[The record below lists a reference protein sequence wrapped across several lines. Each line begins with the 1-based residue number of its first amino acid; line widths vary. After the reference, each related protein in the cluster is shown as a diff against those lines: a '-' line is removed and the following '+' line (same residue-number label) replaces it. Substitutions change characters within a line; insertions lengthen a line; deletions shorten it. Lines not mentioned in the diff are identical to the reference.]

1 MDVSRI
7 EGFRLSPQQERLWAL
22 SRGSREAP
30 YRAVCEISIDGPLEP
45 ETLETSLRQVAA
57 RHEIFRT
64 ALRQLPGLE
73 APLQIIQPEPTVA
86 LHRYDLCDQ
95 NAEEQERVIESL
107 LAELRQAPL
116 KVDQGVWAEVA
127 LAALGDSRWVLL
139 LCLSAFCADAGTLR
153 NLVQELAAGC
163 SGDMSRAGIGE
174 VTQYVDIS
182 EWHNELLETQAEVA
196 QSYWQSLQILPSL
209 AVRLP
214 FEHEPDGLESFAAWT
229 LRLSPD
235 LVDSIDT
242 LASRHGSSVATLLL
256 SSWCVLLGR
265 MTSEA
270 AFVVGAACNGRTFTE
285 MEGAMGLF
293 ARYLPL
299 QCRLDEQDTL
309 GSLVAR
315 IDASM
320 VELHEWQDHF
330 RWQNLGDLEEASQ
343 FFPYGF
349 DFDELPASRS
359 VAGLTWSVTQ
369 WSLCFDRFRLRLAC
383 LRKGKALELTFH
395 FDASVLTYEWVERMA
410 EWLHVLLQEI
420 VHRPQSPIGEHDFL
434 SASERYLLA
443 DLNRTEIFYG
453 PMRTLVRGFQDQAG
467 QRPDRIAIVFQDQS
481 LTYAELS
488 SRTYQLARYLRRLG
502 LQPEAKVALCVER
515 SLEMV
520 VGILGILA
528 AGGAYVPM
536 DPDYPLDRR
545 SFLLEDAG
553 ASLLLTVAPLADHF
567 NGLVQ
572 QIVYLD
578 RDWPEIA
585 QEDPSLL
592 PDGTAPENLAYVIY
606 TSGSTGRP
614 KGVMVSHGAILNRL
628 LWMQRVFPLDAR
640 DAVLQKT
647 PYSFDAS
654 IWEIFV
660 PLLAGARLVLAEPG
674 GHRDGASL
682 LAATADHEIT
692 VLQLVPSFLPVFLE
706 QEGLSSSGRS
716 LRRLFCGGEALSTE
730 AVERLLELLPAIEPC
745 NLYGP
750 TEASI
755 DATFHPCG
763 QKLSKGPVPIGRPL
777 DNVTVFL
784 LDRRLRLLPPGLS
797 GELCIGGAGLARGY
811 RGRPDLTAERFIPH
825 PWGKA
830 GERLYRTGDLVRL
843 TPGGALEFQG
853 RIDGQVK
860 IRGFRI
866 EPGEIEAVL
875 RRSSAVREAVV
886 AARERAPGDVYLA
899 AYIVSRPGQEAD
911 PGELREM
918 LRATLPDF
926 MIPAA
931 FVKLDTLPRLPN
943 GKLDR
948 RALPEPSR
956 LSSAPEVGFVMPR
969 TPMEDLLATIW
980 AELLHRDRMG
990 IHEDFFA
997 AGGHSLLAT
1006 QLVSR
1011 IREIFRVEL
1020 KLRAVFEA
1028 PTIAGLAE
1036 HILTA
1041 QRSGLALET
1050 PPLRPVPRR
1059 GEDLPLSFAQQRL
1072 WFLDQLDPGSA
1083 AYNLLNSVRLEG
1095 ELNVPALVKSFGEMV
1110 RRHESLR
1117 TTFTAMGGE
1126 PVQRISEPE
1135 GFALPLIDL
1144 SGLGEAARAEALRL
1158 AREDA
1163 RRPFDLERGP
1173 LFRPQ
1178 LMRLG
1183 PEEHGML
1190 ATMHHIIGDRWSTS
1204 LCIRELRA
1212 LYEAFS
1218 SGMPS
1223 PLPELPVQYADF
1235 ATWQRQYLTGERLK
1249 SQLSHWRER
1258 LSGAPAVLS
1267 LPLDRPRPAMRRFR
1281 GASVSFRLPEETQV
1295 ELARLRH
1302 SNAATLFMVLLAA
1315 FEVLLSRWSGQE
1327 DLVVG
1332 SPVAGRSRLE
1342 VENLIGFFVNTLA
1355 LRGDVSGDPS
1365 FIELLSRVRQETLTA
1380 YAYEELPFEK
1390 LVEELQPERSLAHSP
1405 LFQVMLALEN
1415 VPPSKLELLGLSLTS
1430 LGLAAENNKFDLTV
1444 ILTETAS
1451 GLACSWGY
1459 DSDLFDAATM
1469 RRCQGYFQELLRAA
1483 ATEPSRCLSELSWLS
1498 EVESQQL
1505 LREWNGVP
1513 TDCVV
1518 TGSLHEQLASIAQRW
1533 PDATAMS
1540 WEGGSLSYGE
1550 LNRRS
1555 GRLARRLRALGV
1567 GPEVPVAL
1575 CLDRS
1580 PELIVAVLGIL
1591 KSGGAYLPMDPSY
1604 PRERHAWI
1612 LADSRAP
1619 VVVTSRELLAEMPVS
1634 PAQWLIL
1641 EDEDLA
1647 IGEELE
1653 PVSTG
1658 AENLA
1663 YVIYTSGSTGR
1674 PKGVLV
1680 RHGNA
1685 MRLFAAT
1692 QAWLGF
1698 DRQDVWTLFH
1708 SHAFD
1713 FSVWEMWGALLHGG
1727 RLVIVPY
1734 WVSRSPS
1741 SFHHLLRQQSVTILS
1756 QTPSAFGQLVTAD
1769 RESEP
1774 AESLRLVIFG
1784 GEALDISSLLP
1795 WWERYG
1801 EARPRLV
1808 NMYGITETTVH
1819 VTYRP
1824 VFPADLEKPGSP
1836 IGTAISDLTLR
1847 VLDRWQQPVPCGVA
1861 GELYVGGAG
1870 LAQGYLN
1877 RPELTAER
1885 FVPDPF
1891 SEEAGA
1897 RLYRSGDLV
1906 RYRTNGDLEHLGRI
1920 DFQVKIRGFRIE
1932 LGEIESLLR
1941 AHPAVREAVVLASRA
1956 PSGDLRLVG
1965 YVVPVGGSESTDFR
1979 AFLREKLP
1987 EYMIPAVFLTLDALP
2002 LTQNGKLDRKA
2013 LPDPDMSRIRREV
2026 EIVLPE
2032 TPTQE
2037 MLAEIWAEV
2046 LGLERIGIR
2055 DNFFDIGGNSLAATR
2070 VTFRLSKSLGFH
2082 LPVRALFAHP
2092 TIDSLARR
2100 IEEVIVEQ
2108 SSGERLDE
2116 ILDLL
2121 EAMDL
2126 KEAETHGTE

>member
-1 MDVSRI
+1 
-7 EGFRLSPQQERLWAL
+7 
-22 SRGSREAP
+22 
-30 YRAVCEISIDGPLEP
+30 
-45 ETLETSLRQVAA
+45 
-57 RHEIFRT
+57 
-64 ALRQLPGLE
+64 
-73 APLQIIQPEPTVA
+73 
-86 LHRYDLCDQ
+86 
-95 NAEEQERVIESL
+95 
-107 LAELRQAPL
+107 
-116 KVDQGVWAEVA
+116 
-127 LAALGDSRWVLL
+127 
-139 LCLSAFCADAGTLR
+139 
-153 NLVQELAAGC
+153 
-163 SGDMSRAGIGE
+163 
-174 VTQYVDIS
+174 
-182 EWHNELLETQAEVA
+182 
-196 QSYWQSLQILPSL
+196 
-209 AVRLP
+209 
-214 FEHEPDGLESFAAWT
+214 
-229 LRLSPD
+229 
-235 LVDSIDT
+235 
-242 LASRHGSSVATLLL
+242 
-256 SSWCVLLGR
+256 
-265 MTSEA
+265 
-270 AFVVGAACNGRTFTE
+270 
-285 MEGAMGLF
+285 
-293 ARYLPL
+293 
-299 QCRLDEQDTL
+299 
-309 GSLVAR
+309 
-315 IDASM
+315 
-320 VELHEWQDHF
+320 
-330 RWQNLGDLEEASQ
+330 
-343 FFPYGF
+343 
-349 DFDELPASRS
+349 
-359 VAGLTWSVTQ
+359 
-369 WSLCFDRFRLRLAC
+369 
-383 LRKGKALELTFH
+383 
-395 FDASVLTYEWVERMA
+395 
-410 EWLHVLLQEI
+410 
-420 VHRPQSPIGEHDFL
+420 
-434 SASERYLLA
+434 
-443 DLNRTEIFYG
+443 
-453 PMRTLVRGFQDQAG
+453 
-467 QRPDRIAIVFQDQS
+467 
-481 LTYAELS
+481 
-488 SRTYQLARYLRRLG
+488 
-502 LQPEAKVALCVER
+502 
-515 SLEMV
+515 
-520 VGILGILA
+520 
-528 AGGAYVPM
+528 
-536 DPDYPLDRR
+536 
-545 SFLLEDAG
+545 
-553 ASLLLTVAPLADHF
+553 
-567 NGLVQ
+567 
-572 QIVYLD
+572 
-578 RDWPEIA
+578 
-585 QEDPSLL
+585 
-592 PDGTAPENLAYVIY
+592 
-606 TSGSTGRP
+606 
-614 KGVMVSHGAILNRL
+614 
-628 LWMQRVFPLDAR
+628 
-640 DAVLQKT
+640 
-647 PYSFDAS
+647 
-654 IWEIFV
+654 
-660 PLLAGARLVLAEPG
+660 
-674 GHRDGASL
+674 
-682 LAATADHEIT
+682 
-692 VLQLVPSFLPVFLE
+692 
-706 QEGLSSSGRS
+706 
-716 LRRLFCGGEALSTE
+716 
-730 AVERLLELLPAIEPC
+730 
-745 NLYGP
+745 
-750 TEASI
+750 
-755 DATFHPCG
+755 
-763 QKLSKGPVPIGRPL
+763 
-777 DNVTVFL
+777 
-784 LDRRLRLLPPGLS
+784 
-797 GELCIGGAGLARGY
+797 
-811 RGRPDLTAERFIPH
+811 
-825 PWGKA
+825 
-830 GERLYRTGDLVRL
+830 
-843 TPGGALEFQG
+843 
-853 RIDGQVK
+853 
-860 IRGFRI
+860 
-866 EPGEIEAVL
+866 
-875 RRSSAVREAVV
+875 
-886 AARERAPGDVYLA
+886 
-899 AYIVSRPGQEAD
+899 
-911 PGELREM
+911 
-918 LRATLPDF
+918 
-926 MIPAA
+926 
-931 FVKLDTLPRLPN
+931 
-943 GKLDR
+943 
-948 RALPEPSR
+948 
-956 LSSAPEVGFVMPR
+956 
-969 TPMEDLLATIW
+969 
-980 AELLHRDRMG
+980 
-990 IHEDFFA
+990 
-997 AGGHSLLAT
+997 
-1006 QLVSR
+1006 
-1011 IREIFRVEL
+1011 
-1020 KLRAVFEA
+1020 
-1028 PTIAGLAE
+1028 
-1036 HILTA
+1036 
-1041 QRSGLALET
+1041 
-1050 PPLRPVPRR
+1050 
-1059 GEDLPLSFAQQRL
+1059 
-1072 WFLDQLDPGSA
+1072 
-1083 AYNLLNSVRLEG
+1083 
-1095 ELNVPALVKSFGEMV
+1095 
-1110 RRHESLR
+1110 
-1117 TTFTAMGGE
+1117 
-1126 PVQRISEPE
+1126 
-1135 GFALPLIDL
+1135 
-1144 SGLGEAARAEALRL
+1144 
-1158 AREDA
+1158 
-1163 RRPFDLERGP
+1163 
-1173 LFRPQ
+1173 
-1178 LMRLG
+1178 
-1183 PEEHGML
+1183 
-1190 ATMHHIIGDRWSTS
+1190 
-1204 LCIRELRA
+1204 
-1212 LYEAFS
+1212 
-1218 SGMPS
+1218 
-1223 PLPELPVQYADF
+1223 
-1235 ATWQRQYLTGERLK
+1235 
-1249 SQLSHWRER
+1249 
-1258 LSGAPAVLS
+1258 
-1267 LPLDRPRPAMRRFR
+1267 
-1281 GASVSFRLPEETQV
+1281 
-1295 ELARLRH
+1295 
-1302 SNAATLFMVLLAA
+1302 
-1315 FEVLLSRWSGQE
+1315 
-1327 DLVVG
+1327 
-1332 SPVAGRSRLE
+1332 VAGRSRLE

-1498 EVESQQL
+1498 EVEGQQL